1 MHKNSG
7 VGDPLIPNYSS
18 MKFLKKSV
26 QWKILNLRHST
37 QKNILLNEGITTHIF
52 LFLRLSNVRIF
63 PLAAIQVKKPTLEG
77 AFTFQILYPMCNPF
91 ILLKRLSC

>member
-1 MHKNSG
+1 MNKNSEG
-7 VGDPLIPNYSS
+7 VGDPLIPNYSY

-37 QKNILLNEGITTHIF
+37 QKNILLNEVIMTHIF

-63 PLAAIQVKKPTLEG
+63 PLVAVQVKKPTLEG
-77 AFTFQILYPMCNPF
+77 AFTFQILYPM
-91 ILLKRLSC
+91 